1 MKLFKG
7 NTMKKALS
15 MLLTCVLSVT
25 LFSTAIAEEKILE
38 RSEIPLAEA
47 EAQGLVR
54 LGILKGNENGELEL
68 DRSLTRAEA
77 VALIDRTVQPSPTV
91 ESAPMFVDTVNH
103 WAQDVINKFAQA
115 GYINGTSETT
125 FEPERR
131 LTMF

>member
-68 DRSLTRAEA
+68 DR
-77 VALIDRTVQPSPTV
+77 
-91 ESAPMFVDTVNH
+91 
-103 WAQDVINKFAQA
+103 
-115 GYINGTSETT
+115 
-125 FEPERR
+125 
-131 LTMF
+131 